1 LCLRLGRAQSRT
13 RQCADKNGVAAKNY
27 FLRNFWPQ
35 LKRINTH
42 PLKTGVFALLY
53 TVVSTLAIILCFV
66 PMLFLGMKKIRQA
79 NTYWVIGI
87 YWLFNGLSNL
97 PSLNQLIKY
106 FYTFTETPM
115 VLLAFAFANT
125 GKMRRQLLWVMV
137 GFMVGESLL
146 LALRGWNNT
155 SCAIITGAGI
165 LLILTYSVAG
175 LWQYLTRMEHTP
187 FEDSMVFIYAALLFG
202 YGSFL
207 IIYIFAHYRTGAT
220 GITYNETDSFLLYY
234 ISLLL
239 SALVTSAGLGSYGF
253 RKKRARRRIFTS
265 YSSSSS

>member
-1 LCLRLGRAQSRT
+1 M
-13 RQCADKNGVAAKNY
+13 
-27 FLRNFWPQ
+27 
-35 LKRINTH
+35 
-42 PLKTGVFALLY
+42 KTGVFSILY
-53 TVVSTLAIILCFV
+53 TVVTTLAIIVCFV
-66 PMLFLGMKKIRQA
+66 PLLFLGMKKMRQV

-87 YWLFNGLSNL
+87 YWLFNGLVNL
-97 PSLNQLIKY
+97 PSLNLIHSTGGRIFLQRINY

-115 VLLAFAFANT
+115 VLLAFAFASA
-125 GKMRRQLLWVMV
+125 GRMRRQLLWVML
-137 GFMVGESLL
+137 GFMVGETVL

-155 SCAIITGAGI
+155 SSALITGAG
-165 LLILTYSVAG
+165 LVLILGYSVAG
-175 LWQYLTRMEHTP
+175 LWQYLTKMEHSR
-187 FEDSMVFIYAALLFG
+187 FEDSMVFVYAALLFG

-207 IIYIFAHYRTGAT
+207 IIYIFAHYRTGST

-253 RKKRARRRIFTS
+253 RKKRARRRIIPG